1 MQWPVPKTVK
11 DLRYFL
17 GFCSYYQ
24 RFIVGFAKVAGPL
37 HNVINMCT
45 KRAVGFSAISYSRA
59 LGHQNANRHSSIL
72 RKRLLALTCYIFPS
86 CLYWRPTSVVVVAI
100 LYQCQGGKKRVIASA
115 SQRLKGVEH
124 NDQNYSSLKLSW

>member
-1 MQWPVPKTVK
+1 M
-11 DLRYFL
+11 
-17 GFCSYYQ
+17 
-24 RFIVGFAKVAGPL
+24 AGPL

-72 RKRLLALTCYIFPS
+72 RKLKTCAHMLYFSLLFVLETDVSS
-86 CLYWRPTSVVVVAI
+86 CGLGAI
-100 LYQCQGGKKRVIASA
+100 LYQCQGRKKRVIAYA